1 MASLP
6 GTTDLFQS
14 AQPPQT
20 LSDIFQQRAQAS
32 PQGEAYRQFDAASG
46 QWQAHR
52 WQDVAA
58 RVARWRQALCTLG
71 LSLGDRVGILLP
83 NGLDHV
89 CMDQA
94 ALSLGLVP
102 VPMHVV
108 DNPGS
113 IAYIV
118 KDSDARLLLVD
129 RLDRWHAIAGV
140 GEDLAQLQRVVV
152 AQDIA
157 LPAADAALVRTLPI
171 WLKEGEAVTDPGP
184 AAFSGEALATIVY
197 TSGTTGKPKGV
208 MLSHGNVVSN
218 IQSVLGNFHVR
229 GDDLL
234 LSFLPL
240 SHTFERTIGYYLPIA
255 VGATVAF
262 ARSVALLQEDLTI
275 VRPTVLV
282 SVPRIYERIHAKV
295 QETLLAGSPL
305 KRRLLHWAEHIG
317 WERFQA
323 GQGRR
328 PALGLG
334 QQLAW
339 RVLQPLVAQ
348 RILDLFGGR
357 VRIAVAGGA
366 PLSGGVAHFFLGMG
380 LNILQGYGMTETS
393 PVVSCNLL
401 DNNEPASIGPAL
413 PGVQVRLG
421 EMNELMVRG
430 PSVMQG
436 YWKRPEDTAK
446 VLEAD
451 GWLHTGDQAR
461 IDEAGR
467 LYIVGRIKDII
478 VTSTGEKIPP
488 SDLELAI
495 ETDPLFNQVLV
506 IGEQRPFLSVL
517 AVVDEAGWK
526 TAAAEAG
533 VNAQD
538 PAALNDPKVK
548 ALALAR
554 IAHKARNFPSYA
566 VPKQVWLTTE
576 PWTIDAGLMTPT
588 LKLKRPA
595 LEKKYAEVIAGLY
608 QKR

>member
-58 RVARWRQALCTLG
+58 RVARWRQALGTLG
-71 LSLGDRVGILLP
+71 LSPGDRVGILLP
-83 NGLDHV
+83 NGLAHV

-94 ALSLGLVP
+94 PLSLGLVP

-108 DNPGS
+108 DHPGS
-113 IAYIV
+113 IAYIL
-118 KDSDARLLLVD
+118 KDSAARLLLVD
-129 RLDRWHAIAGV
+129 RRHRGHAIAGV

-157 LPAADAALVRTLPI
+157 LPAADAALVRTLPT

-305 KRRLLHWAEHIG
+305 KRRLMHW
-317 WERFQA
+317 
-323 GQGRR
+323 
-328 PALGLG
+328 
-334 QQLAW
+334 
-339 RVLQPLVAQ
+339 
-348 RILDLFGGR
+348 
-357 VRIAVAGGA
+357 
-366 PLSGGVAHFFLGMG
+366 
-380 LNILQGYGMTETS
+380 
-393 PVVSCNLL
+393 
-401 DNNEPASIGPAL
+401 
-413 PGVQVRLG
+413 
-421 EMNELMVRG
+421 
-430 PSVMQG
+430 
-436 YWKRPEDTAK
+436 
-446 VLEAD
+446 
-451 GWLHTGDQAR
+451 
-461 IDEAGR
+461 
-467 LYIVGRIKDII
+467 
-478 VTSTGEKIPP
+478 
-488 SDLELAI
+488 
-495 ETDPLFNQVLV
+495 
-506 IGEQRPFLSVL
+506 
-517 AVVDEAGWK
+517 
-526 TAAAEAG
+526 
-533 VNAQD
+533 
-538 PAALNDPKVK
+538 
-548 ALALAR
+548 
-554 IAHKARNFPSYA
+554 
-566 VPKQVWLTTE
+566 
-576 PWTIDAGLMTPT
+576 
-588 LKLKRPA
+588 
-595 LEKKYAEVIAGLY
+595 
-608 QKR
+608 